1 MRRGVSK
8 NLITS
13 QYIWRSPKIFIFEY
27 LGRNS
32 SKHNRCLK
40 MYEFVCLHLFI
51 HSFNIFF
58 SSSTTCRSRWA
69 RRHLRVTLAMCWPLQ
84 RPLTLLFP
92 WRNGQRP
99 RPSPPRKNSPT
110 ETSLTFHP
118 WPLARLTFTRTIPS
132 FPFCLLFLFSH
143 LLPSSAPSLQPY
155 STKQPKKKNVFKN
168 NEIMK
173 ILLWHRN
180 TCMFVRLYVS
190 ILMSMV

>member
-1 MRRGVSK
+1 MLV
-8 NLITS
+8 
-13 QYIWRSPKIFIFEY
+13 P
-27 LGRNS
+27 S
-32 SKHNRCLK
+32 S
-40 MYEFVCLHLFI
+40 I
-51 HSFNIFF
+51 HSFNTCISF
-58 SSSTTCRSRWA
+58 SCRSRWVQ
-69 RRHLRVTLAMCWPLQ
+69 RCLRVTLATCWPLQ
-84 RPLTLLFP
+84 QPLTRLLS
-92 WRNGQRP
+92 WRNSQRP
-99 RPSPPRKNSPT
+99 RPSPSRKNIPS

-155 STKQPKKKNVFKN
+155 STKQPKKKNVFKFKN
-168 NEIMK
+168 NEIMT